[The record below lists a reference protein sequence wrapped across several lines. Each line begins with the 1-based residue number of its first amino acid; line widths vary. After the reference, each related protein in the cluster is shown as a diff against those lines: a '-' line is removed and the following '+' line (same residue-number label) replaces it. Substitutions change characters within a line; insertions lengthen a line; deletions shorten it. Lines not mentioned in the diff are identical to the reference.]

1 MLHTVNKSPF
11 QHNSLE
17 SCLRFA
23 RKGDVLLLL
32 EDGVY
37 AAAAGT
43 SKSHLLVPAV
53 KRFTVYALDADIYA
67 RGLTQ
72 LIDEIRSA
80 SYADF
85 VDLVEEHTV
94 HAWL

>member
-43 SKSHLLVPAV
+43 SKSHLLEQAV
-53 KRFTVYALDADIYA
+53 KRFAVYALDADIYA

-72 LIDEIRSA
+72 LIDEIQLA